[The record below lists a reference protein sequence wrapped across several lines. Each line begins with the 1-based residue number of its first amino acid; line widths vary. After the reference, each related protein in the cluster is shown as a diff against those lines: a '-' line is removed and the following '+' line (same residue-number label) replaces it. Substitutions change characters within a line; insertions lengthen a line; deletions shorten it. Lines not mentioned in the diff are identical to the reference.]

1 MTKLFDEF
9 TSAAGKGNI
18 EIVIELM
25 NNGVNIDCFDSCGE
39 TALLYASQYGHLS
52 IVNFLVKAGANIEIK
67 SRASG
72 LTPLILA
79 ASDLASAKRNKF
91 EQNVIKVIYFLIEA
105 GADLNAAS
113 DDGWTALIGAVN
125 AGSIEAVRVLL
136 TAGADVNIKNEQ
148 GDTALS
154 IARESDNDEIIK
166 ILLDAGAIE

>member
-1 MTKLFDEF
+1 MIKLFDKF

-25 NNGVNIDCFDSCGE
+25 NNGVNIDCFDSYGE
-39 TALLYASQYGHLS
+39 TALHYASQYGHLS
-52 IVNFLVKAGANIEIK
+52 IVDFLVKAGANLEIK
-67 SRASG
+67 SLTSG

-79 ASDLASAKRNKF
+79 ASDLASARRNEF
-91 EQNVIKVIYFLIEA
+91 EKNVIKVIYFLVEV
-105 GADLNAAS
+105 GADPNAVS

-125 AGSIEAVRVLL
+125 AGSLEAVQVLL
-136 TAGADVNIKNEQ
+136 TAGADVKVKNEQ

-166 ILLDAGAIE
+166 TLLDAGAIE